1 MQGPPNASSHISMY
15 AQQPP
20 TVGCAGQAQAEAV
33 SLQQQEAVEGFQAL
47 LATGSLLRS
56 RIRSFIHAP
65 DKALP
70 FLQEGRLVQLLAAS
84 QPSSGQYGFWVA
96 APGIVIPALGF
107 SWTISWTVVMQEHAM
122 GEPLCAAQLHQDDAC
137 ACMHCHHSESPLYED
152 TKHLNPGP

>member
-1 MQGPPNASSHISMY
+1 MQGPPKASSHISMY
-15 AQQPP
+15 AQPP

-65 DKALP
+65 AKALP

-96 APGIVIPALGF
+96 APGVMIPALGF
-107 SWTISWTVVMQEHAM
+107 SWTKWLCRNMRWAN
-122 GEPLCAAQLHQDDAC
+122 PLCSSAP
-137 ACMHCHHSESPLYED
+137 S
-152 TKHLNPGP
+152 G